1 MTDPRLW
8 TIESHRPFL
17 DDLATGLMQHYGGA
31 AFALADLIVLLPTRR
46 ACRSL
51 RDAFLRQSHGRPMLL
66 PRMTAIGDID
76 TDEIDLAAPADHADL
91 LELPPAI
98 SSLRRQLLLA
108 QLIRR
113 WGERSDTAAIL
124 PGQAL
129 ALARDLARLLDEIH
143 TEKLSLGGL
152 DSLVPDTLSEHWQIT
167 IDFLA
172 ILGTHWPAILASE
185 GALDPAERRNRLI
198 EAQIALWQ
206 SRPPAGPVIAAGFS
220 SAVPAVADLLRNVLG
235 LPQGMVVLPGLD
247 RTSDAPAWD
256 AIRSDATHPQHGLAT
271 LLDRLEQ
278 ERETVLPWFAFPAA
292 ERQGRSVL
300 ARELMR
306 PAADSHRWRQ
316 LDRLPDDATDGL
328 IRLDLSTPQEEAVTI
343 ALLLRERLEHPGETA
358 MLVTPDRSLARR
370 VAAELKR
377 WQIDID
383 DSAGLP
389 LGQTAPGAFL
399 RLIADAAAQSLAPVT
414 LLALLKHPLATLGL
428 PPGVVRGQ
436 VRQLEMLC
444 LRGPRPG
451 PGIAGLRAV
460 AHKDQTCLDLIDR
473 LEAAL
478 ADFLHVIAA
487 QETTLDEAIRR
498 HIASAQALAATPDSA
513 EGTSLWIMEAGEA
526 LSGFIADFAEASQGF
541 EAISGADYPVLFETA
556 LGGQVVRPRFGKHPR
571 LQILGA
577 LEARLQSADLVVLGG
592 LNEGIWPA
600 VAEPDPFLSRPMR
613 KAFGLTAPETLIGL
627 AAHDFLS
634 GFGAPT
640 VIMTRALRADGAP
653 TVPSRWLL
661 RLDTVLRAVKLDRL
675 PADPQRYSHYP
686 SHARRLDLPGAI
698 QAVDPPAPCPPVA
711 ARPRRLSVTEI
722 GTWMRDPY
730 AIYARHVLELQPL
743 DPVDAD
749 PGVAERGSF
758 IHQALDDFIRHHP
771 MLPPPESALD
781 ALLEAGRAAFGD
793 ALARPSVWAFWW
805 PRFVRIAAW
814 FIETETRRRRS
825 GLVSFTERKGQL
837 TLTGN
842 GGAFELRAKA
852 DRIDLIGSTLAII
865 DYKTGSVPG
874 TAEIALGFA
883 PQLPLEAL
891 IAAGGG
897 FIDVPS
903 GTVTE
908 LAFWHLSGS
917 DPAGKICAVED
928 PQIQAA
934 TALAGLQRLIRTFD
948 DPATPYRARPQP
960 QWAPRHNAYEHLE
973 RLLEWGSEE
982 SE

>member
-1 MTDPRLW
+1 MTGLW

-17 DDLATGLMQHYGGA
+17 DDLAIGLMRRHGGA
-31 AFALADLIVLLPTRR
+31 AFALADLVVLLPTRR
-46 ACRSL
+46 ACRGL
-51 RDAFLRQSHGRPMLL
+51 RDAFLRQSEGTPMLL
-66 PRMTAIGDID
+66 PRMAAIGDID

-113 WGERSDTAAIL
+113 WGERSGTAAIL

-143 TEKLSLGGL
+143 TEKLSLDRL
-152 DSLVPDTLSEHWQIT
+152 ESLVPDTLSEHWQIT

-172 ILGTHWPAILASE
+172 ILRTHWPAILASE
-185 GALDPAERRNRLI
+185 SALDPADRRNRLI

-206 SRPPAGPVIAAGFS
+206 SRPPEEPVIAAGFS
-220 SAVPAVADLLRNVLG
+220 SAVPAVADLLRSVLS

-247 RTSDAPAWD
+247 RASDALAWD

-271 LLDRLEQ
+271 LLDRLERD
-278 ERETVLPWFAFPAA
+278 RESVATWFGSPAA
-292 ERQGRSVL
+292 ERLGRGVL

-306 PAADSHRWRQ
+306 PAADSHRWRE

-328 IRLDLSTPQEEAVTI
+328 IRLDLATPQEEAVTI
-343 ALLLRERLEHPGETA
+343 ALLLRERLEHPGGTG

-377 WQIDID
+377 WQINID

-399 RLIADAAAQSLAPVT
+399 RLIADAAAQSLAPVP

-428 PPGVVRGQ
+428 PPGVVRAQ
-436 VRQLEMLC
+436 VRQLEKLC

-460 AHKDQTCLDLIDR
+460 AATDQACLDLVDR
-473 LEAAL
+473 LDAAL
-478 ADFLHVIAA
+478 AAFLAVIASPD
-487 QETTLDEAIRR
+487 TTLDEAIRL
-498 HIASAQALAATPDSA
+498 HIASAQSLAATQDGSA
-513 EGTSLWIMEAGEA
+513 LWIMEAGEA
-526 LSGFIADFAEASQGF
+526 LAGFIADFAEAAQGF

-577 LEARLQSADLVVLGG
+577 LEARLQSADLVILGG
-592 LNEGIWPA
+592 LNEGIWPGA
-600 VAEPDPFLSRPMR
+600 AEPDPFLSRPMR
-613 KAFGLTAPETLIGL
+613 KSFGLTAPETLIGL

-640 VIMTRALRADGAP
+640 VIMTRALRAEGAP

-661 RLDTVLRAVKLDRL
+661 RLDTVLRAVKLERL
-675 PADPQRYSHYP
+675 PADPQRYSYYP
-686 SHARRLDLPGAI
+686 MHARRLDLPASI
-698 QAVDPPAPCPPVA
+698 KAADPPEPRPPVA

-730 AIYARHVLELQPL
+730 AIYARHVLGLKPL
-743 DPVDAD
+743 DPIDAD

-758 IHQALDDFIRHHP
+758 IHQALDEFLRHS
-771 MLPPPESALD
+771 PPFPSPGTPFDDLIAT
-781 ALLEAGRAAFGD
+781 GRAAFGD

-814 FIETETRRRRS
+814 FIETETERRRN
-825 GLVSFTERKGQL
+825 GLISFTERQGKL
-837 TLTGN
+837 TLSGD

-865 DYKTGSVPG
+865 DYKTGSLPG

-883 PQLPLEAL
+883 PQLPLEAV
-891 IAAGGG
+891 IAASGG
-897 FIDVPS
+897 FVDVPA

-908 LAFWHLSGS
+908 LAFWRLSGS
-917 DPAGKICAVED
+917 DPAGEICAVKD
-928 PQIQAA
+928 PETQTAA
-934 TALAGLQRLIRTFD
+934 ALAGLQRLIRTFD

-960 QWAPRHNAYEHLE
+960 QWAPRYSDYAHLA
-973 RLLEWGSEE
+973 RLLEWGSEA